1 MPPWILLKPQ
11 LWNSARV
18 PGAGS
23 AVILWRCAHPAHHLP
38 AGSCSI
44 QRLLVRLGDFTN
56 SLLTCSMLLS
66 RMKDRLHKECFR
78 YKVLAKGCV
87 LNLVVQQ
94 EGSPSSSVWPSSVHN
109 QATLYHQS
117 CITYVKPLPHS
128 NEIRCCFSHTRAL
141 YDLIHNT

>member
-1 MPPWILLKPQ
+1 MCHHGFCWNHSSETALVFQGQGVQSYCGGVLTQPTTSQLIAVASRDLLWDWETS
-11 LWNSARV
+11 LTACSLALCYWVA
-18 PGAGS
+18 
-23 AVILWRCAHPAHHLP
+23 WRIDCTKNALD
-38 AGSCSI
+38 I
-44 QRLLVRLGDFTN
+44 
-56 SLLTCSMLLS
+56 
-66 RMKDRLHKECFR
+66 
-78 YKVLAKGCV
+78 VLAKGCV

-117 CITYVKPLPHS
+117 CITSVKPLPHS